1 MDRAEALSVLGLPPS
16 AQGPDI
22 RRAYKRLA
30 LAHHPDRI
38 AHRRE
43 KRLQRRR
50 EEQRQPPRAEE
61 DEDDPGDA
69 RRGPS
74 PPADM
79 FHRVQLAFEAL
90 QCGVGKHQDDKAH
103 SLFKVGN
110 GGQSVSSVSA
120 DASTVAQN
128 MGLGDEELV
137 RPVIPSVDVSTAL
150 PNQPASARRS
160 RSTNS
165 AQSQRRSRSREPK
178 LATSWFTVE
187 ASQSSFAWAQRL
199 SPWAQK
205 DGLCSWMDA

>member
-1 MDRAEALSVLGLPPS
+1 MLGLPPS

-61 DEDDPGDA
+61 DEDDPRDA
-69 RRGPS
+69 RRGPRPLPTCFTACS
-74 PPADM
+74 SRSRRCSA
-79 FHRVQLAFEAL
+79 AS
-90 QCGVGKHQDDKAH
+90 GKHQDDKAH

-128 MGLGDEELV
+128 MGLGDEES
-137 RPVIPSVDVSTAL
+137 SV
-150 PNQPASARRS
+150 ASV
-160 RSTNS
+160 T
-165 AQSQRRSRSREPK
+165 
-178 LATSWFTVE
+178 FTVCPMCLRPCQIGRPLRPLAVQE
-187 ASQSSFAWAQRL
+187 AQTQRKVNADHARESHKARHVMVHGGGRVKVHSRAWARRL